1 MKRRGCLII
10 LIFLIL
16 GCIGLK
22 WYQSNTGIVVKYPYV
37 QEYAAGKGNIK
48 GNVDVAA
55 FHAIDERF
63 AIGANENGYAVFK
76 DPEAAFS
83 ALLEK
88 CPDGIKEIQEAFDLN
103 GPFNRRNWEEYKTYG
118 WQVSS
123 GTEEAQEQARF
134 VSGFLDIYENSF

>member
-1 MKRRGCLII
+1 MKRRGCYII
-10 LIFLIL
+10 LILFIL
-16 GCIGLK
+16 VCIGLK
-22 WYQSNTGIVVKYPYV
+22 GYKGYTGIDVKYPYV
-37 QEYAAGKGNIK
+37 QEYVAGKGNIK

-76 DPEAAFS
+76 DPEAAFD

-103 GPFNRRNWEEYKTYG
+103 EPFNRRNWEGYKTYG

-123 GTEEAQEQARF
+123 GTEEVKEQARF